1 MFRNAA
7 EITYFKSDSS
17 SIGTGKFGEHEFM
30 AIKKNYGP
38 IIFRIFAFF
47 FSLAALYHTVGF
59 FFPYM
64 VIPSHHWRH
73 GVFVL
78 VNLVGIWL
86 ILLRPPWAILPFFI
100 MMLQGVNSHTR
111 RALKW
116 WLTDQRIDWISIGV
130 IIVLPLV
137 IFFLY
142 KDIREKILTKRKFYG
157 NKI

>member
-1 MFRNAA
+1 MIN
-7 EITYFKSDSS
+7 
-17 SIGTGKFGEHEFM
+17 
-30 AIKKNYGP
+30 KKISGQ
-38 IIFRIFAFF
+38 IIFRIFAFLF
-47 FSLAALYHTVGF
+47 ALAALYHTVGF

-86 ILLRPPWAILPFFI
+86 ILWRPPWAIVPFFI
-100 MMLQGVNSHTR
+100 MTLQGVNSHAR

-116 WLTDQRIDWISIGV
+116 WMTDQRIDWISIGV

-142 KDIREKILTKRKFYG
+142 KVIREKILIKRKSYG
-157 NKI
+157 NQI